1 MGSMNLAAPGHLLQR
16 FRVNSQQACSL
27 FAIEQGLK
35 LSGTKLNRSCQ
46 VVKKCGGNVRHF
58 DLLMAQSCPCFPRVS
73 KTFYGKVDA
82 AEASTRNGAEL
93 LRQDGSD
100 RENRGGFGTY
110 SCEQNLGNNLMI

>member
-1 MGSMNLAAPGHLLQR
+1 
-16 FRVNSQQACSL
+16 
-27 FAIEQGLK
+27 
-35 LSGTKLNRSCQ
+35 
-46 VVKKCGGNVRHF
+46 
-58 DLLMAQSCPCFPRVS
+58 VS